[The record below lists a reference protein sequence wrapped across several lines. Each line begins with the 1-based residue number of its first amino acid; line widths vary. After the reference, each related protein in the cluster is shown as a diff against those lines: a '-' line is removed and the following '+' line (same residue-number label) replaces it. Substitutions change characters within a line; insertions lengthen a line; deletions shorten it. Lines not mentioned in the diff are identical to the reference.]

1 MTKREQLR
9 YICDRI
15 LYRNQLRLEEN
26 ASDENITIAMRE
38 FMQNEDCRNYCP
50 CYQECSG
57 YDCRLTL
64 FEYLR
69 KHGDEEVEE

>member
-38 FMQNEDCRNYCP
+38 FMQYEDCRNYCP
-50 CYQECSG
+50 CYQECG
-57 YDCRLTL
+57 FDCRPTL

-69 KHGDEEVEE
+69 KHGDEELAK

>member
-15 LYRNQLRLEEN
+15 LYHNQLKLEEN
-26 ASDENITIAMRE
+26 ASDENIAIAMRE
-38 FMQNEDCRNYCP
+38 FMRYEDCINCCP
-50 CYQECSG
+50 CHQECG
-57 YDCRLTL
+57 FDCRPTL
-64 FEYLR
+64 LEYLR

>member
-15 LYRNQLRLEEN
+15 LYRNQLKLEEN
-26 ASDENITIAMRE
+26 ASDENITIVMRE

-50 CYQECSG
+50 CYQECG
-57 YDCRLTL
+57 FNCEPTL
-64 FEYLR
+64 LEYLR
-69 KHGDEEVEE
+69 KHGDEEVEGW